1 MKKIDGE
8 KPHIIQLSHFL
19 DHRGNLSVVESMK
32 SIPFDIKRVFWINDV
47 PAGRGRGGH
56 AHRWQSMLIV
66 AASGSFS
73 VILDDGESSETFV
86 LDSPSEG
93 LLVTPGIWNILENF
107 SENAVCMV
115 FASDF
120 YDEEEYIREY
130 DDFREFIARKR

>member
-1 MKKIDGE
+1 MKKIDGT
-8 KPHIIQLSHFL
+8 KPQIIQLPRFL

-32 SIPFDIKRVFWINDV
+32 NIPLEIKRVFWINDV